1 MRSHRRRWQ
10 REQEGV
16 GVDGRARGHLVEF
29 VDELEILHEVSPALS
44 GGDVDADWA
53 RAESS
58 GEEAVGG
65 SEPTPDQD
73 VVDEL
78 ARALGVEQ
86 ASDAEL
92 YTTGEILRERDRLRW
107 RLDEDAADVEE
118 GRPRRGRRVQRSVS

>member
-1 MRSHRRRWQ
+1 MKHGRRRRWLDDA
-10 REQEGV
+10 
-16 GVDGRARGHLVEF
+16 GVDGRDRGHLVEL
-29 VDELEILHEVSPALS
+29 VDELEVLHGVSPALS

-86 ASDAEL
+86 ESEAEL
-92 YTTGEILRERDRLRW
+92 RTADEILRERDRLRW
-107 RLDEDAADVEE
+107 RLEEDAADVEE
-118 GRPRRGRRVQRSVS
+118 GRPRRGRRVQRSAS

>member
-1 MRSHRRRWQ
+1 MRARARRW
-10 REQEGV
+10 RRGLDDVGGEG
-16 GVDGRARGHLVEF
+16 DRGHV
-29 VDELEILHEVSPALS
+29 VDMLEDLEEHHEVGPVLC
-44 GGDVDADWA
+44 GGDFDADWA

-86 ASDAEL
+86 DSDAEFR
-92 YTTGEILRERDRLRW
+92 TTSEILGERDRLRW
-107 RLDEDAADVEE
+107 DFDEDAADFDE
-118 GRPRRGRRVQRSVS
+118 GRRRRARRRAE

>member
-1 MRSHRRRWQ
+1 MRAHARRSRRWLLDDDA
-10 REQEGV
+10 R
-16 GVDGRARGHLVEF
+16 DRGHMAAV
-29 VDELEILHEVSPALS
+29 VYELEAHHEVTPTLT
-44 GGDVDADWA
+44 GGDLDADWA

-86 ASDAEL
+86 DADAEFRP
-92 YTTGEILRERDRLRW
+92 TVEILRERDRLRW
-107 RLDEDAADVEE
+107 RLDEAAADAEE
-118 GRPRRGRRVQRSVS
+118 GRPPRGRRPREW

>member
-1 MRSHRRRWQ
+1 MRDRTKVAEPAHR
-10 REQEGV
+10 V
-16 GVDGRARGHLVEF
+16 GAT
-29 VDELEILHEVSPALS
+29 LHEREEHHEVTPVLT

-65 SEPTPDQD
+65 SEPTPGQD

-86 ASDAEL
+86 DADAEL
-92 YTTGEILRERDRLRW
+92 RTTDEILRERDRRRW
-107 RLDEDAADVEE
+107 DLEEDVADLDE
-118 GRPRRGRRVQRSVS
+118 GRTLRGRRRTVR